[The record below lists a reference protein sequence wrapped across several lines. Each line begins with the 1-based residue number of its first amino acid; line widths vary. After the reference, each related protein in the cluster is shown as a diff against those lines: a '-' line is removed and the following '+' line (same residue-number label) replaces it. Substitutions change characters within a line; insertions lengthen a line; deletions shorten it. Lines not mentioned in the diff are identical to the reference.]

1 MTNSK
6 AQTTNLIAPITYANE
21 YGELVLTPVTEYMPV
36 SGISVDKLPVIL
48 QHMFSLEDAEAIGLI
63 TENRKVQLS
72 TPYLLQKGHP
82 RKTDAYIIHHL
93 SPSVACVCKAEIK
106 TSIIESGL
114 SAQVEIDRIYQG
126 SAQKLVAQYGI

>member
-48 QHMFSLEDAEAIGLI
+48 QHMFS
-63 TENRKVQLS
+63 
-72 TPYLLQKGHP
+72 
-82 RKTDAYIIHHL
+82 
-93 SPSVACVCKAEIK
+93 
-106 TSIIESGL
+106 
-114 SAQVEIDRIYQG
+114 
-126 SAQKLVAQYGI
+126 